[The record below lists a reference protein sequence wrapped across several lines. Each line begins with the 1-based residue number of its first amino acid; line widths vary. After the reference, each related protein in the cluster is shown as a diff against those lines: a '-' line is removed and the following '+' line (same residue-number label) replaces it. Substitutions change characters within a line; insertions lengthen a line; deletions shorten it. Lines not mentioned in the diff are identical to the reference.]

1 VSAHTRPPYAAE
13 TCKPAASRSPAIRLS
28 QLAWRAERLGTSGH
42 VGANAMRQN
51 WFGWPALTWATG
63 SDYTGYVLTGA
74 AWISGAVW
82 LGVLVVWAVI
92 VVVTS

>member
-1 VSAHTRPPYAAE
+1 
-13 TCKPAASRSPAIRLS
+13 
-28 QLAWRAERLGTSGH
+28 
-42 VGANAMRQN
+42 MRQN

-63 SDYTGYVLTGA
+63 SDNTGYVLTGA

-92 VVVTS
+92 VFVTS